1 MPQPLYPSVRTPIM
15 PCRSGDDQNVRL
27 RQEIEHNFTSHDA
40 PVLVSIL
47 TVVPAFCYTN
57 TKNN

>member
-15 PCRSGDDQNVRL
+15 PCRSGDDKNLRP
-27 RQEIEHNFTSHDA
+27 RQEIERNFTSRQA
-40 PVLVSIL
+40 PILVSIL
-47 TVVPAFCYTN
+47 TVVPEFYSTN